1 VTATTPSLRRYSG
14 LGFLLRRPLRCFLI
28 KPMEVIVKVRLL
40 LTSALLMFVQIPA
53 QAQVT
58 VDVAKVTCDEL
69 FKEET
74 QWTSGEIIFWLS
86 GYYHGEGHNTIVQPG
101 ALKRDEEKLNQ
112 YCYGHGDTTVMD
124 AVKDMGL
131 GK

>member
-1 VTATTPSLRRYSG
+1 
-14 LGFLLRRPLRCFLI
+14 
-28 KPMEVIVKVRLL
+28 MEVIVKARLL
-40 LTSALLMFVQIPA
+40 LTSALLMFVLIPA
-53 QAQVT
+53 EAQVT

-69 FKEET
+69 FKEEL
-74 QWTSGEIIFWLS
+74 QWTSGEIILWLS

-112 YCYGHGDTTVMD
+112 YCYAHGDTNVMD
-124 AVKDMGL
+124 AIKNMGL

>member
-1 VTATTPSLRRYSG
+1 MRA
-14 LGFLLRRPLRCFLI
+14 
-28 KPMEVIVKVRLL
+28 MEGTVKARLL

-53 QAQVT
+53 LQAQSVT
-58 VDVAKVTCDEL
+58 VDVAKITCDQL
-69 FKEET
+69 FKEELP
-74 QWTSGEIIFWLS
+74 WTSTYIILWLS
-86 GYYHGEGHNTIVQPG
+86 GYYHREHNNTIIEPG

-131 GK
+131 GR

>member
-1 VTATTPSLRRYSG
+1 MPPAPIFLNKSIFLSATVPALLYSSAK
-14 LGFLLRRPLRCFLI
+14 LV
-28 KPMEVIVKVRLL
+28 EVIVNARLL
-40 LTSALLMFVQIPA
+40 LTSALLVFVQIPA

-69 FKEET
+69 FKEEL
-74 QWTSGEIIFWLS
+74 QWTSGEIILWLS
-86 GYYHGEGHNTIVQPG
+86 GYYHGEGHNTIIQPG

-112 YCYGHGDTTVMD
+112 YCYGHGDATVMD
-124 AVKDMGL
+124 AVKNMGL

>member
-1 VTATTPSLRRYSG
+1 
-14 LGFLLRRPLRCFLI
+14 
-28 KPMEVIVKVRLL
+28 MIVKARLL

-53 QAQVT
+53 PQAQVT
-58 VDVAKVTCDEL
+58 VDFAKITCDQL
-69 FKEET
+69 FKEEVL
-74 QWTSGEIIFWLS
+74 WTARDIILWLS
-86 GYYHGEGHNTIVQPG
+86 GYYHGEGHNTIIEPS

-124 AVKDMGL
+124 AVKNMGL